1 MIVLFSELNIVEVE
15 KRDFVLK
22 ASVIIGES
30 GVDLGRIGDIRSV
43 VDITRGRFV
52 GQDFGVGRGLKT
64 EL

>member
-1 MIVLFSELNIVEVE
+1 MVEVE

-30 GVDLGRIGDIRSV
+30 GVDLGRIGDIRPV
-43 VDITRGRFV
+43 VDITRGQFV